1 MRHYGDHAIA
11 DHGTG
16 KRRRQ
21 SANNGGRCGQPG
33 RSRSGPPRPRS
44 APRCTLHRR
53 ATHLQP
59 RLGGGPVRSCDG
71 GSGTSTP
78 SRSREHRTRFA
89 GRSPVL
95 GAPPTG
101 QHGAELAQPRGREG
115 ARRVRQ
121 RRRCQLGRRPDR
133 SEAPAPRPG
142 LRRHQPEE
150 GGDGDRDPRAR
161 PRREGTRTDR
171 ERHRL
176 RRPSTT
182 GVPPVRPRR
191 ARRPRAHGGGR
202 ANRPPRA
209 AGQPRLPCMGHRSS
223 LVPAG
228 DPAARLVC
236 DRRGLPAARLGGRQ
250 RERRPESRAVSSPTH
265 RSSQSIGR

>member
-1 MRHYGDHAIA
+1 MSGSQRATSIGSPGKRRSTNLRSRRADRPGGLREVQTGSTCALEGPVHLRGHGRRAPRRGRGRARCPTGAGGAAPRRRRGGLGSSRRAAPRWLRHYGDHAIA

-95 GAPPTG
+95 
-101 QHGAELAQPRGREG
+101 
-115 ARRVRQ
+115 RRSTDWST
-121 RRRCQLGRRPDR
+121 RCRIGSTSRP
-133 SEAPAPRPG
+133 
-142 LRRHQPEE
+142 
-150 GGDGDRDPRAR
+150 
-161 PRREGTRTDR
+161 
-171 ERHRL
+171 
-176 RRPSTT
+176 
-182 GVPPVRPRR
+182 
-191 ARRPRAHGGGR
+191 
-202 ANRPPRA
+202 
-209 AGQPRLPCMGHRSS
+209 
-223 LVPAG
+223 
-228 DPAARLVC
+228 
-236 DRRGLPAARLGGRQ
+236 
-250 RERRPESRAVSSPTH
+250 
-265 RSSQSIGR
+265 